1 MKVNLRD
8 RSNLQ
13 VKMTQDIYACQC
25 GMWIV
30 FRCDFFFREA
40 YKMEYMDSTVYFVK
54 NMLLP
59 TMIRA

>member
-1 MKVNLRD
+1 MLV
-8 RSNLQ
+8 S
-13 VKMTQDIYACQC
+13 VACELC
-25 GMWIV
+25 LDV
-30 FRCDFFFREA
+30 TFFFREA